1 MKLSKYTK
9 NNRTIFTFIYILRWI
24 PIWKKLLM
32 VSDTSISFLTGEF
45 LLLLCKGNVER
56 FLGHVGFESAAGFL
70 YSKGL
75 LSNENKLKPI
85 EKSEIESSISSDEEY
100 FKSHPDH
107 LKLESKDHTPNVPE
121 TEEEIEELE
130 YLMKRISD
138 YNSRN

>member
-1 MKLSKYTK
+1 
-9 NNRTIFTFIYILRWI
+9 
-24 PIWKKLLM
+24 M

-45 LLLLCKGNVER
+45 LLRLCKGNVER

-75 LSNENKLKPI
+75 LSNENKVNYSI
-85 EKSEIESSISSDEEY
+85 HKSIDTDIDTESSISSDEEY
-100 FKSHPDH
+100 FKYHPDH
-107 LKLESKDHTPNVPE
+107 LKLESKDHTPIVPE

-138 YNSRN
+138 YNSRV